1 MAKTYAKTLTLM
13 SDKAEIDFIAEFQ
26 YTCFSSMY
34 PFQIFPNRG
43 LREISFAPI
52 TIFCGGNGSGKS
64 TLLNI
69 LAEKTGIRRRT
80 AMGRSTLFDQYVDAC
95 SYEGVRT
102 PAGSD
107 FITSDDVFAYLSD
120 VRRATESI
128 DVRRTELFEE
138 IQERRAAEANPFTS
152 LADYD
157 TWLENYEARKKSMT
171 KSKFVRQR
179 LRTEVELHSNGESA
193 MNYFA
198 ERIGEEAL
206 YLLDE
211 PENSLSVPLQM
222 KLRDFIADSARF
234 FGCQFVIAT
243 HSPILLS
250 LEDALI
256 YDLDSVPVE
265 TRAWTEIE
273 NVRRYF
279 EFFEEHRDE
288 FDGV

>member
-13 SDKAEIDFIAEFQ
+13 SDMAETKFIKEFK
-26 YTCFSSMY
+26 YTCFSSLY
-34 PFQIFPNRG
+34 PFKIFPDRG
-43 LREISFAPI
+43 LREIFFEPI

-69 LAEKTGIRRRT
+69 LGEKTGLRRRT

-102 PAGSD
+102 PTGSD

-120 VRRATESI
+120 VRRTTEAI

-138 IQERRAAEANPFTS
+138 LNERRKPEVNPFTS

-157 TWLENYEARKKSMT
+157 EWLENYEARKKSMT

-222 KLRDFIADSARF
+222 KLRDFLADSVRY

-250 LEDALI
+250 LEGARI
-256 YDLDSVPVE
+256 YDLDADPVE
-265 TRAWTEIE
+265 VRPWTEID

-279 EFFEEHRDE
+279 EFFEDHRDE
-288 FDGV
+288 FQ